1 MKKRK
6 TGFAAKNAVIIAVL
20 FFIANIILGIVL
32 INESRNALKTLI
44 HNRMLDIS
52 NTAADMI
59 NGDDLK
65 LLTKEDKGTVK
76 YQKIN
81 DTLAVFQENID
92 LKYIYCI
99 KPLDDTHFVFSVD
112 PTIEDPG
119 EFGSPIVYTEALAK
133 AAKGTPAVDN
143 EPYSDAWGNF
153 YSAYTPVF
161 DSKGE
166 VAGIVAVDFD
176 ADWFDAQIAK
186 QSYSIAINCI
196 VVVAISVALIIIY
209 TSKTRKQMSAIQEDL
224 ADVAADIDELNS
236 EINPDFVPNQSDQSK
251 VGNVSEIAQRIHG
264 VREEYDKRLGVGLPR
279 TLLFRA

>member
-20 FFIANIILGIVL
+20 LFAANIILGIVL
-32 INESRNALKTLI
+32 ISESRDSLKTLI

-59 NGDDLK
+59 NGDDLESLK
-65 LLTKEDKGTVK
+65 KEDKGTEK

-99 KPLDDTHFVFSVD
+99 KPVDDTHFVFSVD

-119 EFGSPIVYTEALAK
+119 EFGTPIVYTDALAK

-161 DSKGE
+161 DSK
-166 VAGIVAVDFD
+166 
-176 ADWFDAQIAK
+176 
-186 QSYSIAINCI
+186 
-196 VVVAISVALIIIY
+196 
-209 TSKTRKQMSAIQEDL
+209 
-224 ADVAADIDELNS
+224 
-236 EINPDFVPNQSDQSK
+236 
-251 VGNVSEIAQRIHG
+251 
-264 VREEYDKRLGVGLPR
+264 
-279 TLLFRA
+279 